1 MDNNVNP
8 EKQGKTA
15 RKGPAPFMVGIGIFI
30 LFGVL
35 VLSTLDFRAI
45 FARSQQQQAPET
57 TSAISP
63 MSTESEARA
72 RLSLQGAFGNSKS
85 EAGVP
90 AQSTILVPRG
100 DYKPKPNSG
109 NIGSMWYDENSNA
122 QAQMRKEA
130 AGQPTSN

>member
-1 MDNNVNP
+1 MDNNVTP
-8 EKQGKTA
+8 EKKGK
-15 RKGPAPFMVGIGIFI
+15 KGPSPFMVGIGIFI

-35 VLSTLDFRAI
+35 VLSTLDFRGI
-45 FARSQQQQAPET
+45 FARTEAQRPQET
-57 TSAISP
+57 TSSVSP

-72 RLSLQGAFGNSKS
+72 RMSLQSAFGSSKT

-130 AGQPTSN
+130 AGQATSN